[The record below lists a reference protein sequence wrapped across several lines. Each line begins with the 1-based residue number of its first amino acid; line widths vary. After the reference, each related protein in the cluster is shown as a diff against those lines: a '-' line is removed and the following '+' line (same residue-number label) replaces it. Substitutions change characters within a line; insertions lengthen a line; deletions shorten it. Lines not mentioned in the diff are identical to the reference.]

1 MRPFLAIVQVTLRQ
15 LTGRKRV
22 IGFTLLSLAP
32 AGIFYLAA
40 RTGGMGDLERGFAT
54 ILVAPFFSIVL
65 PIVTLVLAASALGDE
80 RKDKTLSFLV
90 LRPVRRLDIA
100 AGKTVAAALV
110 ASAFAAVGAA
120 GIALAYG
127 SVGGEVAVL
136 GGSIAGAVIAAVMY
150 AGLFVL
156 LGYAVA
162 RPTLVGL
169 LYVLLVDNT
178 LIALLPRLSSF
189 SGWRVGFAATVDLIP
204 NTFRDVGEGAVGS
217 IEPSVS
223 GSLVQALLTVA
234 VTVAVCAIIL
244 RRSDNV

>member
-1 MRPFLAIVQVTLRQ
+1 MNPFFAIVRVTLRQ
-15 LTGRKRV
+15 LTDRKRV
-22 IGFTLLSLAP
+22 LGFTLLSLAP

-40 RTGGMGDLERGFAT
+40 RTGGLSTFEQGFAA

-90 LRPVRRLDIA
+90 LRPVRRFDIA
-100 AGKTVAAALV
+100 AAKTIAAALV
-110 ASAFAAVGAA
+110 ASAFATVGAA
-120 GIALAYG
+120 GIAIAYG
-127 SVGGEVAVL
+127 SVGGEASVL
-136 GGSIAGAVIAAVMY
+136 GASVAGAVIAAFMY
-150 AGLFVL
+150 SGLFVL

-189 SGWRVGFAATVDLIP
+189 SGWRIGFAATADLIP
-204 NTFRDVGEGAVGS
+204 DTLGDIGSGAIGS
-217 IEPSVS
+217 IDPSVS
-223 GSLVQALLTVA
+223 GSLLQALVTVA
-234 VTVAVCAIIL
+234 VTVTVCAVIL